1 MKRHFSLLFL
11 SLLLGACASVYKPA
25 QLNGTG
31 YRDIKMSETSYMVRF
46 LGSQRSSK
54 EQVYQYALRRSAE
67 LTKQKGYPY
76 FKILKTS
83 SFMRED
89 SREVKKDVNP
99 MGQYSTTPANDMNEV
114 LDFQAKASTFDDIIT
129 IQRPMTVMLIQ
140 FYQKPV
146 KGALSCQDILTSV
159 VKTH

>member
-1 MKRHFSLLFL
+1 MKRLL
-11 SLLLGACASVYKPA
+11 SLIVISQLLSACATGYKPA
-25 QLNGTG
+25 QLNGSG
-31 YRDIKMSETSYMVRF
+31 YRDIKMSDSSYMVRF
-46 LGSQRSSK
+46 LGDQRSSK

-67 LTKQKGYPY
+67 LSQAKGYPY

-89 SREVKKDVNP
+89 SKDVKRDVNP
-99 MGQYSTTPANDMNEV
+99 MGRYNTTPANDMNEV
-114 LDFQAKASTFDDIIT
+114 LDFQAKAATFDDIIS

-140 FYQKPV
+140 FYKKPV
-146 KGALSCQDILTSV
+146 KGALSSSEILSTV